1 MRRLLVLLAACGPS
15 AAQPTPATPTQP
27 ADSSSAPLTNV
38 TRSCADAA
46 HGLEGAT
53 RSVRDPDQGVAK
65 TLTRRCNDDT
75 WPTTAIECFA
85 TMHEGDLG
93 TCARNLSDRAR
104 ESLFAILA
112 GNEPSRA
119 GIAVARARLEMLQ
132 VGVPEC
138 DRFVNAVNAV
148 LQCEQMPLDTRV
160 QLGNETAQFWSL
172 PTDRLGADDLKRI
185 SDVCGQSLLT
195 LEQQAM
201 TVGC

>member
-1 MRRLLVLLAACGPS
+1 MRRLVVLLAACGHS
-15 AAQPTPATPTQP
+15 AAQPEPATPAQP
-27 ADSSSAPLTNV
+27 GSSVTLTNV
-38 TRSCADAA
+38 ARSCADAA

-65 TLTRRCNDDT
+65 TLTRRCNDDS

-85 TMHEGDLG
+85 TMREGDLG
-93 TCARNLSDRAR
+93 TCAKQLPERAR

-138 DRFVNAVNAV
+138 DRFVHAVNAV
-148 LQCEQMPLDTRV
+148 LACEQMPLDTRV

-172 PTDRLGADDLKRI
+172 PTDRLGAEDLKRI

>member
-1 MRRLLVLLAACGPS
+1 MRRLFVLLAACGHS
-15 AAQPTPATPTQP
+15 AAQPAPTTPAQP
-27 ADSSSAPLTNV
+27 HSDATLTNV

-46 HGLEGAT
+46 HGIEGAT

-65 TLTRRCNDDT
+65 ILTRRCNDDT

-85 TMHEGDLG
+85 TMREGELG
-93 TCARNLSDRAR
+93 TCAHHLAERAR

-112 GNEPSRA
+112 GNEPTRA
-119 GIAVARARLEMLQ
+119 GLAVAHARLEMLQ

-138 DRFVNAVNAV
+138 DRFVTAVTAA
-148 LQCEQMPLDTRV
+148 LACEQMPLDTRV

-195 LEQQAM
+195 LEQQAT